1 MKLTPKSRKEPSN
14 NPNSVSAM
22 IIKMAH
28 FGSSF
33 LYIGICALRKYI
45 VCCTAHLSHNLIDF
59 LNAVKDELETEY
71 NTFTDTVHINND
83 LAQ

>member
-1 MKLTPKSRKEPSN
+1 
-14 NPNSVSAM
+14 M
-22 IIKMAH
+22 IIKMTH

-45 VCCTAHLSHNLIDF
+45 VCCAANLSHNLIDF

-71 NTFTDTVHINND
+71 NTFADTYK
-83 LAQ
+83 